1 MSTTEGPMIWEKL
14 KVGNQIVY
22 ERRVQ
27 FGNVRL
33 WLVAESSR
41 WHVETGSGE
50 VLTEGK
56 ASSYTDASRK
66 ATEALIRLLEDTR
79 QSVHV
84 LEVVHE
90 KTPREK
96 SS

>member
-1 MSTTEGPMIWEKL
+1 MIWDKL

-22 ERRVQ
+22 ERC
-27 FGNVRL
+27 VRL
-33 WLVAESSR
+33 GNLKLWVVAESSR

-50 VLTEGK
+50 VITEGK

-66 ATEALIRLLEDTR
+66 ATEALIRLLEDAR
-79 QSVHV
+79 QGLHV

-90 KTPREK
+90 KTNRGKP
-96 SS
+96 SV